1 MSMELNVLVS
11 AFEELW
17 PLSGAESWDS
27 PGLVTGNLGKN
38 VSKILL
44 SVDVTTEVLD
54 EAQAAKCDLVFSH
67 HPVLFRPVST
77 ISETSAK
84 GMLLTKAISS
94 GIAIYSA
101 HTNADVVRDGVS
113 DTLAKQ
119 LGIVGGKPLVASVG
133 TGSLGGDSEVGHG
146 RIGELSETV
155 TLGDFAR
162 AIAKV
167 LPATASGVKVAGD
180 FNQQIRK
187 VAVCGGAGDEFLA
200 NAQEQGA
207 DVYVTSDLR
216 HHITQEAREES
227 MARNQPMALIDV
239 SHWASEWL
247 WLNTAAKQI
256 KARHPEVEVLVS
268 DLRTDPWDFLVTQ

>member
-1 MSMELNVLVS
+1 MSIELKVLAS
-11 AFEELW
+11 AFEEFW

-27 PGLVTGNLGKN
+27 PGLVTGNLGKK

-44 SVDVTTEVLD
+44 SVDVTSEILE
-54 EAQAAKCDLVFSH
+54 EAKTAGCDLVFSH
-67 HPVLFRPVST
+67 HPALFRPVST

-101 HTNADVVRDGVS
+101 HTNADVVIDGVS

-119 LGIVGGKPLVASVG
+119 LGIIGAKPLVYSKDTASI
-133 TGSLGGDSEVGHG
+133 GGDSRVGHG

-155 TLGDFAR
+155 SLGDFAR
-162 AIAKV
+162 AIAKA
-167 LPATASGVKVAGD
+167 LPATASGVRVAGD
-180 FNQQIRK
+180 FNQK
-187 VAVCGGAGDEFLA
+187 VKKIAVCGGAGDDFIP

-227 MARNQPMALIDV
+227 RARNQPMALIDV

-247 WLNTAAKQI
+247 WLNTAANQI
-256 KARHPEVEVLVS
+256 KTRYPELEVMVS
-268 DLRTDPWDFLVTQ
+268 DLRTDPWEFVVTQ